1 MVLSHFFFQ
10 LEIFPFQDTSLLR
23 PVTHNLPAVVSMT
36 TFSGPLKWWK
46 GKKKK
51 NNSGY
56 IFLALFFFNCWKLK
70 KLTLCKELISER
82 EVIRWID
89 VYIKLK
95 TSEQLGEDC
104 HSRLKW
110 NILQLGG
117 IHQKLIWRK
126 TATSSKIPSNHCWA
140 INFSSSLTKIIV

>member
-51 NNSGY
+51 KQLWLHFPGT
-56 IFLALFFFNCWKLK
+56 FLF
-70 KLTLCKELISER
+70 
-82 EVIRWID
+82 
-89 VYIKLK
+89 
-95 TSEQLGEDC
+95 
-104 HSRLKW
+104 
-110 NILQLGG
+110 
-117 IHQKLIWRK
+117 
-126 TATSSKIPSNHCWA
+126 
-140 INFSSSLTKIIV
+140 